1 MSASGKNNKDSV
13 ILIPLERTGNV
24 MFQMAAVYSY
34 CRDHSYT
41 PCIDTSNNPC
51 AASLNKFLGDPLHEK
66 KAHGLLMDYR
76 SLNYLPIPDKKE
88 WACLRGWFQDRRFF
102 LPHEEEIREIFSPLT
117 GVTEPGRV
125 GIHLRLGDYLGSRFS
140 KDYYTLSKRD
150 ILRSLEHMR
159 VGEKDVITVF
169 TDTPDLAHAF
179 LPTGFAYA
187 MDDAPDPFTLLR
199 RMSSCEKLV
208 ASASTLS
215 WWAAY
220 LGRIPHVVAFTPWT
234 KFHPQKEFP
243 LPEWTV
249 LERSVR

>member
-1 MSASGKNNKDSV
+1 MSAPGKKKDRV

-34 CRDHSYT
+34 CRSRSLL
-41 PCIDTSNNPC
+41 PCMDVSHNTC
-51 AASLNKFLGDPLHEK
+51 AASLNAFLGKPMTEEK
-66 KAHGLLMDYR
+66 AIGLLMDYR
-76 SLNYLPIPDKKE
+76 SLNYDPIPEKGE
-88 WACLRGWFQDRRFF
+88 WTCLRGWFQDRRFF
-102 LPHEEEIREIFSPLT
+102 LPHATEIRELFSPLT
-117 GVTEPGRV
+117 GVTEPGSV
-125 GIHLRLGDYLGSRFS
+125 GIHLRLGDYLGNRFS

-150 ILRSLEHMR
+150 ILRALEHMR
-159 VGEKDVITVF
+159 VGANDPITVF
-169 TDTPDLAHAF
+169 TDTPDLAHIF
-179 LPTGFAYA
+179 LPPGFSYS
-187 MDDAPDPFTLLR
+187 MDDSSDPFTLLR

-220 LGRIPHVVAFTPWT
+220 LGRIPQVVAFTPWT

-249 LERSVR
+249 LERSVC

>member
-1 MSASGKNNKDSV
+1 MSAPGKKKDRV

-34 CRDHSYT
+34 CRSRSIL
-41 PCIDTSNNPC
+41 PCMDVSHNSC
-51 AASLNKFLGDPLHEK
+51 AASLNAFLGKPMTEEK
-66 KAHGLLMDYR
+66 AVGLLMDYR
-76 SLNYLPIPDKKE
+76 SLNYDPIPEKGE
-88 WACLRGWFQDRRFF
+88 WTCLRGWFQDRRFF
-102 LPHEEEIREIFSPLT
+102 LPHATEIREIFAPLT
-117 GVTEPGRV
+117 GVTEPGSV
-125 GIHLRLGDYLGSRFS
+125 GIHLRLGDYLGNRFS

-150 ILRSLEHMR
+150 ILRALEHMR
-159 VGEKDVITVF
+159 VGANDPITVF
-169 TDTPDLAHAF
+169 TDTPDLAHVF
-179 LPTGFAYA
+179 LPPGFSYS
-187 MDDAPDPFTLLR
+187 MDDSSDPFTLLR

-220 LGRIPHVVAFTPWT
+220 LGRIPQVVAFTPWT

-249 LERSVR
+249 LERSVC